1 MKRYGFGIDVGGTA
15 IKMGLFTTDGE
26 LIEKWEIKTNKE
38 DQGSRIFDDIAEQI
52 DEKLSERNISK
63 SEVAGIG
70 IGVPGPVKAD
80 GTVVKCVNVGWGIL
94 NVEQELAT
102 RTGLTVKAGN
112 DANIAALGEIWKGGG
127 RGCQNLLLVTL
138 GTGVGGGIII
148 EGNMLYGSN
157 GAGGEIGH
165 VVDVN
170 MRQKSAAV
178 GKKAA

>member
-112 DANIAALGEIWKGGG
+112 
-127 RGCQNLLLVTL
+127 
-138 GTGVGGGIII
+138 
-148 EGNMLYGSN
+148 
-157 GAGGEIGH
+157 
-165 VVDVN
+165 
-170 MRQKSAAV
+170 
-178 GKKAA
+178 

>member
-38 DQGSRIFDDIAEQI
+38 DQGSRIFDDIAKQI

-80 GTVVKCVNVGWGIL
+80 GCQMRKC
-94 NVEQELAT
+94 
-102 RTGLTVKAGN
+102 R
-112 DANIAALGEIWKGGG
+112 LGDPE
-127 RGCQNLLLVTL
+127 C
-138 GTGVGGGIII
+138 GTGISDAYRTDRKG
-148 EGNMLYGSN
+148 
-157 GAGGEIGH
+157 
-165 VVDVN
+165 
-170 MRQKSAAV
+170 RK
-178 GKKAA
+178 

>member
-1 MKRYGFGIDVGGTA
+1 MKKYGFGIDVGGTA

-70 IGVPGPVKAD
+70 IGVPGPVQAD

-112 DANIAALGEIWKGGG
+112 KTI
-127 RGCQNLLLVTL
+127 
-138 GTGVGGGIII
+138 GTGIASTNRQYSIRIAKQNKGTKI
-148 EGNMLYGSN
+148 EVSN
-157 GAGGEIGH
+157 TDTNKNIFNRT
-165 VVDVN
+165 VKIV
-170 MRQKSAAV
+170 K
-178 GKKAA
+178 

>member
-52 DEKLSERNISK
+52 DEKLSEQNISK

-94 NVEQELAT
+94 NVEQELAM

-112 DANIAALGEIWKGGG
+112 DANIAALGEMWKGGG

-148 EGNMLYGSN
+148 EGNML
-157 GAGGEIGH
+157 
-165 VVDVN
+165 
-170 MRQKSAAV
+170 
-178 GKKAA
+178 

>member
-1 MKRYGFGIDVGGTA
+1 M
-15 IKMGLFTTDGE
+15 
-26 LIEKWEIKTNKE
+26 
-38 DQGSRIFDDIAEQI
+38 
-52 DEKLSERNISK
+52 
-63 SEVAGIG
+63 
-70 IGVPGPVKAD
+70 PGPVKAD

-157 GAGGEIGH
+157 GVIRC
-165 VVDVN
+165 VFC
-170 MRQKSAAV
+170 KAV
-178 GKKAA
+178 ASLCAPATL